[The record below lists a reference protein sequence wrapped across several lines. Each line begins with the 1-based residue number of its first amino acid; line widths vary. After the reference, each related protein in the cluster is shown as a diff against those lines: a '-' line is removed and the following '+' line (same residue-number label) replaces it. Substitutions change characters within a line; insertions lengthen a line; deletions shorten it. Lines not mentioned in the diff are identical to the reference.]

1 MVGERKRWIKII
13 HSLAVGP
20 IEAFIMI
27 QSFLDHLVREHLHW
41 MNQIMSV
48 YPVVW
53 EVKVGT
59 SVWREDTHMEI
70 PSPSVFRGRDI
81 LVGRDGFTITLD
93 IWYPYGP
100 TE

>member
-1 MVGERKRWIKII
+1 MNFD
-13 HSLAVGP
+13 LA
-20 IEAFIMI
+20 
-27 QSFLDHLVREHLHW
+27 REHLYW
-41 MNQIMSV
+41 MNQIMGV

-59 SVWREDTHMEI
+59 SIWWEDTHMGI
-70 PSPSVFRGRDI
+70 LSPCVFRGRET

-93 IWYPYGP
+93 IWYPYGR